1 MRRRIQ
7 FRKNADQSFRAPS
20 FADRDQSRI
29 RTTSAATTSAPNP
42 SSSATAKS
50 ASLGVQSSGRRRA
63 LASRVGADASR
74 AGALSV
80 CFPSLLS
87 EGIEDGG
94 AGEGSADSTVTVP

>member
-63 LASRVGADASR
+63 LASR

-94 AGEGSADSTVTVP
+94 VGEGSADSTVTVP